1 MREDEDQFRQ
11 YMPVLRRLIILV
23 AVITAIPVAMW
34 TITAVVRTYV
44 GPPKLPTFRPM
55 AAAPAAAGPN
65 EAAAAPAGGE
75 AGQGERQPGGDTNAT
90 ASSAGGGVTID
101 NATLGSNAYAAA
113 PGDPN
118 AAPAATADTLKTASL
133 PAANG
138 PTNAA
143 PGPDNGG
150 VAQFAPED
158 QQPPAA
164 NWPSPPAANSPG
176 PPAAQQPVEA
186 TAPDA
191 KPLSGNVPLPRKRPA
206 TFAIAQ
212 AHGIPLPRPRPDAA
226 GPAVAAQEHQA
237 TPADWLRNLFSPQ
250 SQQPAAAAP
259 EPDGYQTEAH

>member
-55 AAAPAAAGPN
+55 ATAPATVGPN
-65 EAAAAPAGGE
+65 EAAAAPLAGE
-75 AGQGERQPGGDTNAT
+75 AGKGERQPVGDTNAT
-90 ASSAGGGVTID
+90 ASGAGGGMAMD
-101 NATLGSNAYAAA
+101 NATLGSSANAAA

-118 AAPAATADTLKTASL
+118 AGPATTAGTLKTASL
-133 PAANG
+133 PANSG

-150 VAQFAPED
+150 VAQFAAED
-158 QQPPAA
+158 QQPPAT
-164 NWPSPPAANSPG
+164 NWPSPPAANSSSPL
-176 PPAAQQPVEA
+176 AAQQPVA
-186 TAPDA
+186 AAAPDA

-206 TFAIAQ
+206 AFAIAQ

-226 GPAVAAQEHQA
+226 GPAVAGEEHQA
-237 TPADWLRNLFSPQ
+237 TPADFLRNLFGRQGQ
-250 SQQPAAAAP
+250 SPAAAAP
-259 EPDGYQTEAH
+259 DPDGYQAEPH

>member
-34 TITAVVRTYV
+34 TVTAVVRTYV

-55 AAAPAAAGPN
+55 AAAPAVVGPN
-65 EAAAAPAGGE
+65 EAAAAPAAGE
-75 AGQGERQPGGDTNAT
+75 AGKGERPPVGDANAT
-90 ASSAGGGVTID
+90 ASSAGGGMTTD

-118 AAPAATADTLKTASL
+118 TAPATTAGTLKTASL

-164 NWPSPPAANSPG
+164 TWPSPPTASPG
-176 PPAAQQPVEA
+176 PLAAQQPVEA
-186 TAPDA
+186 AAPDA

-212 AHGIPLPRPRPDAA
+212 AHGIPLPRARPDAA
-226 GPAVAAQEHQA
+226 GPAVAGQEQQP
-237 TPADWLRNLFSPQ
+237 TPVNWLRNLFGQ
-250 SQQPAAAAP
+250 QGQQPAAATP
-259 EPDGYQTEAH
+259 DPDGYQTEPH

>member
-55 AAAPAAAGPN
+55 AAAPAPVGPN
-65 EAAAAPAGGE
+65 EAAAAPVAGE
-75 AGQGERQPGGDTNAT
+75 ASKGERQPAAEANAT
-90 ASSAGGGVTID
+90 ASGAGGSTTMH
-101 NATLGSNAYAAA
+101 NATLGSNASAAA
-113 PGDPN
+113 PGDSN
-118 AAPAATADTLKTASL
+118 AAPATTAGMLKTASL
-133 PAANG
+133 PATDG
-138 PTNAA
+138 PSSAA
-143 PGPDNGG
+143 PGPENGG

-164 NWPSPPAANSPG
+164 SWPSPAAPNSPS
-176 PPAAQQPVEA
+176 PLAEQQPMA
-186 TAPDA
+186 AAAPDA

-206 TFAIAQ
+206 IFAIAQ

-226 GPAVAAQEHQA
+226 GPAVAGQAQQP
-237 TPADWLRNLFSPQ
+237 TPADWLRNLFGQ
-250 SQQPAAAAP
+250 QGQQPAAAAP
-259 EPDGYQTEAH
+259 EPDGYQAEPH

>member
-55 AAAPAAAGPN
+55 AAAPASVGPN
-65 EAAAAPAGGE
+65 EAAAAPVGGE
-75 AGQGERQPGGDTNAT
+75 AGKGEQQPVNEANAATSGAAGGTTMDNAT
-90 ASSAGGGVTID
+90 A
-101 NATLGSNAYAAA
+101 GSNANAAA

-118 AAPAATADTLKTASL
+118 AAPAATANTLKTASL

-138 PTNAA
+138 ATNAA

-164 NWPSPPAANSPG
+164 TWPSPPAANSSSPL
-176 PPAAQQPVEA
+176 AAQQPVEA

-191 KPLSGNVPLPRKRPA
+191 KPLSGNVPLPRRRPA

-226 GPAVAAQEHQA
+226 GPAVAGQEQQP
-237 TPADWLRNLFSPQ
+237 TPVDWLRNLFGPQ
-250 SQQPAAAAP
+250 GQQPAAAAP
-259 EPDGYQTEAH
+259 EPDGYQVEPH

>member
-55 AAAPAAAGPN
+55 TAAPATAGPN
-65 EAAAAPAGGE
+65 EAAAAPLGGE
-75 AGQGERQPGGDTNAT
+75 AGKGERQPGGEANAT
-90 ASSAGGGVTID
+90 ASDAGGGITMG
-101 NATLGSNAYAAA
+101 NATPGSNANAAA

-118 AAPAATADTLKTASL
+118 TAPAATSGTLKTASL
-133 PAANG
+133 PATNG

-143 PGPDNGG
+143 PDPDNGG

-164 NWPSPPAANSPG
+164 NWPSPPAADSPS
-176 PPAAQQPVEA
+176 PLAAQQPLA
-186 TAPDA
+186 APASDA

-212 AHGIPLPRPRPDAA
+212 AHGIPLPRPRPDGA
-226 GPAVAAQEHQA
+226 GPAVAGEEHQA
-237 TPADWLRNLFSPQ
+237 TPADFLRNLFGRQGQ
-250 SQQPAAAAP
+250 SPAAAAP
-259 EPDGYQTEAH
+259 EPDGYQAEPH